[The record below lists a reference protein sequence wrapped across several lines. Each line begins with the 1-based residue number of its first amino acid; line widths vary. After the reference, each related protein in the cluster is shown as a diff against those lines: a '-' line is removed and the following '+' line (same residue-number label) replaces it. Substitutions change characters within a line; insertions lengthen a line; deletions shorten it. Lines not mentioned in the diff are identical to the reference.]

1 MTPRTC
7 ENFRALCTNEKG
19 FGYKGTPFHRIIP
32 NLLLQ
37 GGDITN
43 RNGSGGK
50 SIYGNKFADEN
61 FVLKHTGPGVVSMAN
76 SGRDTNSSQ
85 FFITTTKTS
94 WLDRKHVVFGKVVEG
109 MDIITKIEQ
118 LGSANGKVT
127 RKIYIDECG
136 MV

>member
-1 MTPRTC
+1 
-7 ENFRALCTNEKG
+7 
-19 FGYKGTPFHRIIP
+19 
-32 NLLLQ
+32 
-37 GGDITN
+37 
-43 RNGSGGK
+43 
-50 SIYGNKFADEN
+50 
-61 FVLKHTGPGVVSMAN
+61 MAN

-94 WLDRKHVVFGKVVEG
+94 WLDRKHVVFGKVIEG

-136 MV
+136 ML